1 MIEYIINNVKGCL
14 IYQSESI
21 KQSNKTNISI
31 IKELCMEAFFSY
43 EGYLKAVQK
52 KYGKSYLI
60 PLYVNEQEIFIPI
73 KRTRDYDN
81 IWFNYAALTEVNI
94 FDNEIE
100 LVFQSKRKLKV
111 NISLN
116 SLKRQIKYLEA
127 IRNAKVKHFHF

>member
-1 MIEYIINNVKGCL
+1 
-14 IYQSESI
+14 
-21 KQSNKTNISI
+21 
-31 IKELCMEAFFSY
+31 MEAFFSY

-60 PLYVNEQEIFIPI
+60 PLYINEQQIFIPI